1 MAFSDDGGGFAFSC
15 EDAKMSICASTWNT
29 RLSQLGRVKGPVWIM
44 TGSLPGLDY
53 IAQIIGKRPQDI
65 FIIANSSA
73 EIDAK
78 ALKLRFPMVRIVLH
92 RNNNAKVVLVSPDTV
107 WVSSSDFGETK
118 QIESAVGIHSAGI
131 YNKTLDSLFRKVWEE
146 GTEVR

>member
-1 MAFSDDGGGFAFSC
+1 MAFSDDGGGFSFSC

-44 TGSLPGLDY
+44 TRSLPGHEY

-73 EIDAK
+73 EIEAK
-78 ALKLRFPMVRIVLH
+78 ALKLKFPMVRIVLH

-118 QIESAVGIHSAGI
+118 HIESAIGIHSAGV